1 MNRGNYPRDIV
12 SIYIERMPGNIG
24 GFIENGLLLPPAPE
38 SLTCAHQIRRK
49 DRLLSTEKCLTTVLL
64 RNNYSLAYAYPN

>member
-24 GFIENGLLLPPAPE
+24 EFIENGLLLPPAPE
-38 SLTCAHQIRRK
+38 SL
-49 DRLLSTEKCLTTVLL
+49 
-64 RNNYSLAYAYPN
+64 N